1 MENKLKKCKIFYH
14 ASHEQFTPR
23 DLLRYARYAE
33 QAGFDGC
40 HASDHFHPW
49 GKNQGQSGFVYSWL
63 GSLLEATNFPASFIT
78 TPGQRYHP
86 AVVAQGI
93 ATLAQMYPGRLSVEL
108 GSGEPLNE
116 HITGA
121 PWPAKAERDQRL
133 FECASIIQRLLAGEK
148 VNHQGLVQVHE
159 AKLFTLPEIIP
170 AFSCA
175 GLTETTA
182 RWAGTWADG
191 FLTVHESI
199 DGLRKVIEAFRE
211 TAGDH
216 KPITVKMT
224 FSYARDERIARE
236 HAFEQWRTNCIPIN
250 EMGALTYVEDFDRA
264 AESVTLDA
272 VLKRVPVS
280 SELSHFSRLIQE
292 TIDLGVS
299 AIVLHN
305 VCTLQEQFIEDFGAN
320 VLPTLKCSYAR

>member
-1 MENKLKKCKIFYH
+1 MGNENKKCKIFYH
-14 ASHEQFTPR
+14 ASHEQFSPR
-23 DLLRYARYAE
+23 DLLRYAKHAE

-49 GKNQGQSGFVYSWL
+49 SKNQGHSGFVYSWL
-63 GSLLEATNFPASFIT
+63 GALLEATNFAASFIT

-121 PWPAKAERDQRL
+121 PWPEKAERDQRL
-133 FECASIIQRLLAGEK
+133 YECATIIQRLLAGEK
-148 VNHQGLVQVHE
+148 VDHQGLVRVHE
-159 AKLFTLPEIIP
+159 AKLYTLPEIIP
-170 AFSCA
+170 PFSCA
-175 GLTETTA
+175 GLTKTTA

-191 FLTVHESI
+191 FLTVHESK
-199 DGLRKVIEAFRE
+199 DDLRNVIAAFRE
-211 TAGDH
+211 TAGEN
-216 KPITVKMT
+216 KPVTVKMT
-224 FSYARDERIARE
+224 FSYARDERIARQD
-236 HAFEQWRTNCIPIN
+236 ACEQWRANCIPIN

-264 AESVTLDA
+264 AESVSTEA
-272 VLKRVPVS
+272 VLKRVMAS
-280 SELSHFSRLIQE
+280 NRLDAFTDLIQE

-299 AIVLHN
+299 TIVLHN
-305 VCTLQEQFIEDFGAN
+305 VSKAQEEFIEDFGAD
-320 VLPTLKCSYAR
+320 VLPALKHN